1 MKYKFIKKN
10 FYSRKKV
17 KELIKA
23 PNPEK
28 IGGNWSTG
36 YASYN
41 GCIFIFANIKSAGRT
56 GHNYNNV
63 LEEDILSWYGKTTHK
78 IQTKSIQDLING
90 EYEVYI
96 FTRNDNNDTNFIFQG
111 LGSVVDYKAS
121 IPVHITW
128 KLV

>member
-1 MKYKFIKKN
+1 MVKKM
-10 FYSRKKV
+10 
-17 KELIKA
+17 IKA

-28 IGGNWSTG
+28 IGGTWSTG
-36 YASYN
+36 YATYN
-41 GCIFIFANIKSAGRT
+41 ECIFIFVNIGSAGRT
-56 GHNYNNV
+56 GHDYNNV
-63 LEEDILSWYGKTTHK
+63 LKDDMLYWYGKTTHQ

-96 FTRNDNNDTNFIFQG
+96 FTRNDSNDTNFIFQG